1 MSEQVN
7 NSGSNNSYNE
17 FIPDQLPEID
27 EDSAKQVN
35 QTQPETVTKEVQYFE
50 SDVQSVGDILQSSG
64 STQYSPPVIPNIPN
78 NYSEPKKSVSLKK
91 TILFSALLGVFCAV
105 ILIIIIS
112 LN

>member
-7 NSGSNNSYNE
+7 NSGSNNSSNE

-27 EDSAKQVN
+27 INPAKQVI
-35 QTQPETVTKEVQYFE
+35 QTQPETVIKEAQYFE

-64 STQYSPPVIPNIPN
+64 STQYSSPVIPNTTN
-78 NYSEPKKSVSLKK
+78 NYSEPKKPMSLKK